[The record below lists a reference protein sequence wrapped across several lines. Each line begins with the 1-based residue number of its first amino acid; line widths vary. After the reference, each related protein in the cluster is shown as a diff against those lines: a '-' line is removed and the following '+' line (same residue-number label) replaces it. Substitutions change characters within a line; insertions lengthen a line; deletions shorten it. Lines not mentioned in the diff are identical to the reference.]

1 MCIFLDGKVKKKFQ
15 LSKKARIWC
24 VVLLILLAAGVVLSF
39 FKPSEAQL
47 RGAISQQLIT
57 DAGSRYSETYYSYGF
72 ANVVIGKN
80 VKESAEEVYVGFAN
94 RIWPVP
100 KKGVFSFV
108 ANVMLW
114 IPSLLSGAQVTILLT
129 AIAVI
134 TGLFISLFLA
144 LGKICKIKL
153 LNKICNAYIFFFRGT
168 PLLMQL
174 YFIYYGLPLINPDLA
189 INNKMMAAYI
199 AFSLNSGA
207 YCAEFIRAAIQSI
220 DKGQS
225 EAAKALGMSYW
236 QTMRLVIIPQSY
248 RRMIPSVSNEFIM
261 VLKDASLVSVIA
273 LSDLTHMTKIIA
285 TSNASP
291 AVYIPAMILYLIMT
305 AFFTFIFNK
314 LEKKFSIY
322 E

>member
-1 MCIFLDGKVKKKFQ
+1 MKKKFQ

>member
-1 MCIFLDGKVKKKFQ
+1 MDGKVKKKFQ

-248 RRMIPSVSNEFIM
+248 RRMIPSVSNELREAARPRF
-261 VLKDASLVSVIA
+261 LFA
-273 LSDLTHMTKIIA
+273 
-285 TSNASP
+285 
-291 AVYIPAMILYLIMT
+291 
-305 AFFTFIFNK
+305 
-314 LEKKFSIY
+314 
-322 E
+322 